1 MRNTAACAF
10 QENSHFDSSTRTLTL
25 IWTQNARHK
34 PETADSEARRARGE
48 REREPREERA
58 RANEEREKE
67 EKEENME
74 NQKLFCWQCGDGI
87 TK

>member
-1 MRNTAACAF
+1 MCIPGELSFRLVNPNPA
-10 QENSHFDSSTRTLTL
+10 L

-34 PETADSEARRARGE
+34 PETADSEARRARERE

-74 NQKLFCWQCGDGI
+74 NQKLFCWQCGDRI